1 MSYGD
6 VFFMLGLGLVLSLI
20 ASMLLKK
27 GAGSAAGAH

>member
-6 VFFMLGLGLVLSLI
+6 VFFLLGIGLVLSLI
-20 ASMLLKK
+20 ATLILKK